1 MLPFVISCPG
11 FIHEEYAAQSQ
22 SSSADLP
29 FSRLYPPQRAR
40 QADCGRPVCRIMYTY
55 TCSIQRGIH
64 RARSEQ
70 NGRIARPFS
79 FHGEGERQGANSF
92 RAPMYSNGRTEKAAE
107 KAIAAIIRACSSIHY
122 GEQLARQPVSGRSGG
137 VVVKGGRGM
146 GAMNFIMQEPSQWE
160 MLSRWRRASGG
171 VRAAHQSR
179 NSLHDNRLR

>member
-1 MLPFVISCPG
+1 MSDAPFRHLSARIYSRG
-11 FIHEEYAAQSQ
+11 IRYAAQSQ

-29 FSRLYPPQRAR
+29 FSRLLPPQRAS
-40 QADCGRPVCRIMYTY
+40 RPVCRIMYTY

-64 RARSEQ
+64 RAQ
-70 NGRIARPFS
+70 NRMEELLAHSASTVRERGRAQTLF
-79 FHGEGERQGANSF
+79 
-92 RAPMYSNGRTEKAAE
+92 APQCIPTDGGGEKAAE

-122 GEQLARQPVSGRSGG
+122 GEQPSQPVSGHSGG